1 MTPCLTETHF
11 QPTEINFYPTETNFQ
26 PAERKFH
33 LTEANF
39 QSAETKFQLTEGRF
53 QPTETNFQPAEMT
66 SCLTEAQF
74 QLTERQFQPTEAD
87 FQLTEANFQLT
98 EERFQPT
105 ETNFQPAEEQFQPRE
120 KLPLFTETPSTLNG
134 NDIIF
139 FVHLLR
145 SIHRWRMPVFYELHI
160 TLIQHY
166 HMNTLLQ
173 IDWTNTQMLI
183 AFITGSVSILLAIW
197 TYISGRMNQ
206 KRTLKNERE
215 IEFLRNKSA
224 EERSEND
231 ARRSYEFEARK
242 RLYSEY
248 EPLLFQLLESADV
261 ALHRIQ
267 SLARTAKN
275 GDLNENG
282 WLSHFEYY
290 FKSTIYMV
298 FAPVAIYQI
307 MRKKLTL
314 VDVTV
319 DKSIGLRYKLAKQ
332 LYVSFTD
339 DYEFAKLHRGIDY
352 KADLNDSGKLRND
365 NPVKYW
371 KQGLPMGL
379 LDKTIELLIGKD
391 KDGKEYLISYGEFDR
406 KVTADWADK
415 TVEPYSARDVFLLFH
430 PKNRPVLWRLLVTQ
444 SVIYKALIQ
453 LKELELNDI
462 TSETLNSVLLKY
474 TKEDIALFTWS
485 NDAADENEIE
495 EPFKVA
501 MEYLKKRF

>member
-1 MTPCLTETHF
+1 M
-11 QPTEINFYPTETNFQ
+11 
-26 PAERKFH
+26 
-33 LTEANF
+33 
-39 QSAETKFQLTEGRF
+39 
-53 QPTETNFQPAEMT
+53 
-66 SCLTEAQF
+66 
-74 QLTERQFQPTEAD
+74 
-87 FQLTEANFQLT
+87 
-98 EERFQPT
+98 
-105 ETNFQPAEEQFQPRE
+105 
-120 KLPLFTETPSTLNG
+120 
-134 NDIIF
+134 
-139 FVHLLR
+139 
-145 SIHRWRMPVFYELHI
+145 I
-160 TLIQHY
+160 TF
-166 HMNTLLQ
+166 LQ
-173 IDWTNTQMLI
+173 IDWTNTQMLT
-183 AFITGSVSILLAIW
+183 AFIAALVSILLALW
-197 TYISGRMNQ
+197 TYLSGRANQ
-206 KRTLKNERE
+206 KRISQNEKE
-215 IEFLRNKSA
+215 IESMRSRLL

-267 SLARTAKN
+267 SLARTTKN

-332 LYVSFTD
+332 LYMSFTD
-339 DYEFAKLHRGIDY
+339 DYEFAKLFRGIEY
-352 KADLNDSGKLRND
+352 QADLIDSGELRNG

-406 KVTADWADK
+406 KVTANWANEN
-415 TVEPYSARDVFLLFH
+415 VEPYSARDIFLKFN

-444 SVIYKALIQ
+444 SLIYKALLQ
-453 LKELELNDI
+453 LKELELINI
-462 TSETLNSVLLKY
+462 TNATLNAVLLKY
-474 TKEDIALFTWS
+474 SEEDINLFTWS
-485 NDAADENEIE
+485 NDPKDKNEIE

-501 MEYLKKRF
+501 IEYLKKRF